1 MDNFFNKDDAPEVTE
16 EMIEAITS
24 AEAVGAF
31 SEEDLTKV
39 DESEID
45 WETL

>member
-1 MDNFFNKDDAPEVTE
+1 MNSFFDKEVTPEVTE
-16 EMIEAITS
+16 EMVDAITS
-24 AEAVGAF
+24 AEAVEVF

-45 WETL
+45 WEIL